1 MKKIYKLLFLL
12 AVTMLTFACSSGY
25 KAMKKGDYYK
35 AVIDAVDKLR
45 SSPRSDK
52 AGYVLTKA
60 YPMAV
65 KAAERDIAAAIA
77 SNHQTAYETVVYE
90 YERINQM
97 ANAICKKDTLKFDEL
112 TACVKEPEYG
122 YAKYGDSPRRT
133 NWLEH
138 YLTLCIS

>member
-60 YPMAV
+60 YPSGC
-65 KAAERDIAAAIA
+65 E
-77 SNHQTAYETVVYE
+77 S
-90 YERINQM
+90 
-97 ANAICKKDTLKFDEL
+97 C
-112 TACVKEPEYG
+112 
-122 YAKYGDSPRRT
+122 
-133 NWLEH
+133 
-138 YLTLCIS
+138 